1 MNITIESSLQSN
13 HALPAYKGA
22 HLSFILQSAEY
33 LGLKISRDDA
43 VVLLTQEGTGAH
55 VCWLTYRNYICLLR

>member
-55 VCWLTYRNYICLLR
+55 VC